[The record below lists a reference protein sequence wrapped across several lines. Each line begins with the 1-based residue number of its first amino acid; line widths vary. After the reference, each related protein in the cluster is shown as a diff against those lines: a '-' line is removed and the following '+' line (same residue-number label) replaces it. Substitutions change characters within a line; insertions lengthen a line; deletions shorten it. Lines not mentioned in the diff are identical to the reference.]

1 MNLYLENEII
11 DSIDK
16 AITYLKNQKIL
27 FTNHLSNKTYFIE
40 KKQKVL
46 VIGENSK
53 YVLSYEQ
60 FKELFQE
67 AKFII
72 YEENDETIDTLRDEE
87 YYSWKHK

>member
-16 AITYLKNQKIL
+16 AIAYLKNQKIL
-27 FTNHLSNKTYFIE
+27 FTNHLSNKTYFVE
-40 KKQKVL
+40 KKKKIL

-53 YVLSYEQ
+53 YVLSYEH
-60 FKELFQE
+60 FKELYND

-72 YEENDETIDTLRDEE
+72 YEENDDTIDTTRDDE

>member
-1 MNLYLENEII
+1 MI
-11 DSIDK
+11 S
-16 AITYLKNQKIL
+16 
-27 FTNHLSNKTYFIE
+27 
-40 KKQKVL
+40 
-46 VIGENSK
+46 ENSK